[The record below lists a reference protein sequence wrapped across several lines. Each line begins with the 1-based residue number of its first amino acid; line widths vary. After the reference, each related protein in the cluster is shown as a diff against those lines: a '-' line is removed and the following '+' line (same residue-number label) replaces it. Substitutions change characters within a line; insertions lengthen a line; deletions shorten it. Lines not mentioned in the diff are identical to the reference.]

1 MTQARAHLALPLL
14 ALAAVAVPALAA
26 TPPDSG
32 VQGRVTVY
40 PTCPGP
46 YPYPEGADCGPKGIP
61 ATIKVKRLPER
72 ELVKVIH
79 SGEHG
84 RFRTHLPPGHY
95 RLRADPGEHAM
106 YCDPRTITVEA
117 HEFRRRGIGCDSGMR

>member
-1 MTQARAHLALPLL
+1 MARGRAAVALLVP
-14 ALAAVAVPALAA
+14 ALAAVAVPALAG

-32 VQGRVTVY
+32 VRGRVTVY

-46 YPYPEGADCGPKGIP
+46 YPYPDGADCGPKGIA

-79 SGEHG
+79 SGEDG
-84 RFRTHLPPGHY
+84 RFRTRLAPGHY

-106 YCDPRTITVEA
+106 YCD
-117 HEFRRRGIGCDSGMR
+117 